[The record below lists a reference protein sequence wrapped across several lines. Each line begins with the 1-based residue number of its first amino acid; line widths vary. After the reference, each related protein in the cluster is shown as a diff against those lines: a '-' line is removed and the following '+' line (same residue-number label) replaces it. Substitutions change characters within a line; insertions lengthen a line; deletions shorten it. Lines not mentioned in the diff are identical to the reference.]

1 MIDTQL
7 ATRDRRCVGC
17 GTPVPPFAVHHR
29 ILGNRADNRLSNR
42 LLLCG
47 TGNVPPGCHGL
58 AHRHARLARDLGY
71 IVSRHRKR
79 TDTLVEPVLYW
90 QPAIGRFPART
101 GWFVLDDHGGL
112 EPCPHLTV
120 PPEGIHPHA

>member
-1 MIDTQL
+1 VAAVIDTQL

-79 TDTLVEPVLYW
+79 TDTLVEPVL
-90 QPAIGRFPART
+90 
-101 GWFVLDDHGGL
+101 FVLDDHGGL